1 MKTLETN
8 ININASP
15 EKVWAVLNNFK
26 NYPNWNPFIK
36 SIEGEVALGKTIRVR
51 IEPPGAQGMTFNP
64 TVLAYKPN
72 EEFRWKGKLLVK
84 GLFDGEHQFK
94 LINNADGT
102 TTLHHSE
109 KFTGILVPLFAKMID
124 ANTRKGF
131 ELMNEKLKELVEG

>member
-8 ININASP
+8 ICINASP
-15 EKVWAVLNNFK
+15 EKVWAVLSNFK
-26 NYPNWNPFIK
+26 NYPEWNPFIK
-36 SIEGEVALGKTIRVR
+36 SIDGEVEIGKTIEVR
-51 IEPPGAQGMTFNP
+51 IEPAGAQGMSFRP
-64 TVLAYKPN
+64 VVLAYKLN
-72 EEFRWKGKLLVK
+72 EEFRWKGKLMVK

-124 ANTRKGF
+124 VNTRKGF
-131 ELMNEKLKELVEG
+131 ELMNEKLKELAEG